1 MTSPAQSVQE
11 PSAAQ
16 QTAAAAEAAR
26 YALLRRLAPSM
37 RHHLVVNLQPI
48 GMVYEIMDRRL
59 RAPEPKLAE
68 IHDGAHKINGYAR
81 AALGSCLDV
90 VTWLAP
96 EEDART
102 TAAEGVREC
111 LGLVATSFTFRGY
124 ALRNEVGDIPGE
136 VKRASFRTVL
146 TAALIH
152 LTDDNAPPAEIV
164 LDAQSTADAL
174 VVTLD
179 LRSTDGEQGFATAPA
194 YRLLT
199 WADLQALARDECVGL
214 QREGR
219 MGLRLSLLWAGAR
232 DVSPA

>member
-1 MTSPAQSVQE
+1 MTPPAQSVHE

-16 QTAAAAEAAR
+16 QKAVTAEAAR
-26 YALLRRLAPSM
+26 YALLRRLAPSI

-59 RAPEPKLAE
+59 RAPQPNLAE
-68 IHDGAHKINGYAR
+68 IHEGAHNINGYAR

-124 ALRNEVGDIPGE
+124 SLRNEVAAVPGE

-152 LTDDNAPPAEIV
+152 LTDEKAPPAEIA
-164 LDAQSTADAL
+164 LAAQSTPEAL
-174 VVTLD
+174 VVTLS
-179 LRSTDGEQGFATAPA
+179 LRTTDGEQGFATAPA
-194 YRLLT
+194 YRPLA
-199 WADLQALARDECVGL
+199 WDDLQALARDECVGL
-214 QREGR
+214 QRDDS
-219 MGLRLSLLWAGAR
+219 GLRLSLMWAGAP
-232 DVSPA
+232 D